1 MELFCKWSEKR
12 FVFYKIIE
20 PVDTQV
26 VVMEF
31 EICILFVLRLSALI
45 LCVLTYS
52 ESNIVHLYVIYMSTF
67 WVKSQK

>member
-1 MELFCKWSEKR
+1 M
-12 FVFYKIIE
+12 FYKIIE